1 MIARLGTIPLVAIL
15 GIALVNPSTRRD
27 EPAGRGTVVDDSWT
41 SRGFAE
47 RLKSAAESARAE
59 LRKAP
64 EVESADIRVRSAGE
78 HEPLKVE
85 ASVAWTAGAESIP
98 AERRAELLSKVR
110 AWFDSFAC
118 VEVVTK

>member
-15 GIALVNPSTRRD
+15 GIALVSPSARRD
-27 EPAGRGTVVDDSWT
+27 EPAGRRVIVDDAWT

-47 RLKSAAESARAE
+47 RLKSAAESARTE

-64 EVESADIRVRSAGE
+64 EVESADVRVRSVGE
-78 HEPLKVE
+78 HEPLRVE
-85 ASVAWTAGAESIP
+85 ASIAWTAGSIP
-98 AERRAELLSKVR
+98 TERRTELLSRVR
-110 AWFDSFAC
+110 SWFDSFAC